1 MNKTI
6 VLTGP
11 IGAGKSTLARL
22 LGADLGLPV
31 CIYDEIKNKYRY
43 KIGLS
48 REKALEINEKEGAY
62 SMIQYMNE
70 YKSQILEPII
80 RDHPNHIIDLGAGA
94 HSFDEPHQI
103 ERAQNAFKLV
113 DEVVLLMPSKDLETN
128 IKSLPGFKE
137 NWEVNTFLIM
147 HPTNSMFATKTLY
160 THEKTPAEIL
170 LDAKKLL
177 EFDT

>member
-1 MNKTI
+1 MNRTI

-11 IGAGKSTLARL
+11 IGVGKSTLANL
-22 LGADLGLPV
+22 LSADLRLPV
-31 CIYDEIKNKYRY
+31 CTYDKIKDKYRY

-48 REKALEINEKEGAY
+48 REKALEINKNEGAY
-62 SMIQYMNE
+62 AMIQYMNE

-103 ERAQNAFKLV
+103 DRAKNAFNLV
-113 DEVVLLMPSKDLETN
+113 DEVVLLMPSKDLEIN

-137 NWEVNTFLIM
+137 NWEVNTYLIM
-147 HPTNSMFATKTLY
+147 HPTNNMFATKTIY
-160 THEKTPAEIL
+160 THGKTPDEVL
-170 LDAKKLL
+170 HDAKKLF
-177 EFDT
+177 EIEA